1 MDGDNNMATAHN
13 EANIGDIAKTV
24 IMSGDPIRIKAIA
37 EKYLDNIKLVND
49 IRSIYAYTGTYKG
62 KEVTIMAH
70 GMGMPS
76 AGIYVY
82 ELYKFY
88 GVEKIIRLG
97 SCGSYV
103 ENVNLLD
110 IILVDKSYTESN
122 FAYTLNNDLT
132 KIVSSS
138 KNLNKK
144 VEEVAKKEN
153 ISIVKGNVCCT
164 DCFDW
169 YMTDLNKFLERMPK
183 NLNIIAAEMESF
195 AIFYIAKMFNKQ
207 ASCLLTVVD
216 SHYKKQELSAEE
228 RQNSI
233 DKMTILALESII

>member
-1 MDGDNNMATAHN
+1 MATAHN
-13 EANIGDIAKTV
+13 EANFGDIAKTV
-24 IMSGDPIRIKAIA
+24 IMSGDPLRIKAIA
-37 EKYLDNIKLVND
+37 EKYLDNPRLVNK
-49 IRSIYAYTGTYKG
+49 IRGIYAYTGTYKG
-62 KEVTIMAH
+62 VEVSLMAH

-97 SCGSYV
+97 SCGTYK
-103 ENVNLLD
+103 EDINLLD

-122 FAYTLNNDLT
+122 FSYTLNNEHVNIT
-132 KIVSSS
+132 YSS

-144 VEEVAKKEN
+144 LVHTAKKLN
-153 ISIVKGNVCCT
+153 IPLIKGDVVTT

-169 YMTDLNKFLERMPK
+169 YMTDVNKFRERIPNYLDIK
-183 NLNIIAAEMESF
+183 GVEMESF
-195 AIFYIAKMFNKQ
+195 AIFYIANLFEKE

-216 SHYKKQELSAEE
+216 SNLKSEELSAND
-228 RQNSI
+228 RQNKL
-233 DKMTILALESII
+233 DEMTLIALESIIEN

>member
-1 MDGDNNMATAHN
+1 MATAHN
-13 EANIGDIAKTV
+13 SANKGDIAKTV
-24 IMSGDPIRIKAIA
+24 IMSGDPLRVKAIA
-37 EKYLDNIKLVND
+37 EKYLDNVKLVNE
-49 IRSIYAYTGTYKG
+49 IRNIYAYTGTYKG

-76 AGIYVY
+76 MGIYSY

-88 GVEKIIRLG
+88 DVDRIIRLG
-97 SCGSYV
+97 SCGTYV

-110 IILVDKSYTESN
+110 IILVENSYTEGN
-122 FAYTLNNDLT
+122 FSYTFNNEKVDLVSGSE
-132 KIVSSS
+132 KINE
-138 KNLNKK
+138 KIG
-144 VEEVAKKEN
+144 EIAKKEKIN
-153 ISIVKGNVCCT
+153 IVKGNVCTT

-169 YMTDLNKFLERMPK
+169 YMMDLNKFLERMPN

-195 AIFYIAKMFNKQ
+195 ALFYTAKVLNKE
-207 ASCLLTVVD
+207 AACLLTVVD

-233 DKMTILALESII
+233 DRMTILALESIL